1 MRTDARRRVGGLVAA
16 LLVGAAGGVLGGCFR
31 HPSLDQPPAARIRD
45 TKLPVPARAQAV
57 DDLWAEA
64 LASAPDRV
72 VAREIVKREVWHTA
86 NPQPA
91 RIRGIEILLADEQDG
106 GSADTRRMLWLMLP
120 IEPDDVVAARVA
132 TIAAERAWA
141 EFDGPIARVLARH
154 RPAVAD
160 TDRAEHKALAALF
173 PDQPVTR
180 TLFRIFSTPTPE
192 GLDPQEHRRQEQ
204 ARSAAWEA
212 LARLDPDGAA
222 RLEYL
227 RADAPAGN
235 DPLVRDVRTAATEL
249 GTIPLTV
256 SELDWLR
263 QLRSF
268 DGPIAAGPS
277 AARRRDWWQA
287 VTAPLARLSPEQR
300 AGLRLRDMEAVRW
313 AAQQRPSWLGMS
325 RQELLAEAQTRL
337 RGRQTHV
344 RTGGEASVAS
354 RAPDRLESFAG
365 QMSWG
370 DALGLLAVD
379 EALHAPGVADAL
391 WAQALRD
398 AKDTSTEYG
407 GVVEAADLTDRPA
420 DRASAATAAA
430 TPAADGFA
438 VTLFEPR
445 PASRQGDRVFVAPSD
460 MFALAPHALA
470 HYHFHAQKLVNR
482 DFAGPG
488 EGDTQYARTHGR
500 HNVVLTP
507 VGPGVMNAD
516 YYTWG
521 GRGVIRI
528 DLGEVVSAAGAAA
541 RAGPR

>member
-1 MRTDARRRVGGLVAA
+1 MLIGGAIS
-16 LLVGAAGGVLGGCFR
+16 GLGGCFR

-45 TKLPVPARAQAV
+45 TKLPVPSRTQAV
-57 DDLWAEA
+57 DDLWAQA
-64 LASAPDRV
+64 RASSPDHAA
-72 VAREIVKREVWHTA
+72 AREVIKREVWHTA

-91 RIRGIEILLADEQDG
+91 RIRGIEILLDDDQPG
-106 GSADTRRMLWLMLP
+106 GQADTRRMLWLMLP

-132 TIAAERAWA
+132 SIAAQRGWT

-154 RPAVAD
+154 RPAIAD
-160 TDRAEHKALAALF
+160 TDRAEHAALATLF

-180 TLFRIFSTPTPE
+180 TLYRIFSTPTPD
-192 GLDPQEHRRQEQ
+192 GLDPQEHRRLEQ

-222 RLEYL
+222 RLQDL
-227 RADAPAGN
+227 RADTNPSD
-235 DPLVRDVRTAATEL
+235 DPLVRDVRTSATEL

-263 QLRSF
+263 QLRAF

-277 AARRRDWWQA
+277 APHRRAWWQA
-287 VTAPLARLSPEQR
+287 VTAPLARLTPDQR
-300 AGLRLRDMEAVRW
+300 HGLRLRDMEAIRW
-313 AAQQRPSWLGMS
+313 AAAHRPSWLGMS
-325 RQELLAEAQTRL
+325 RQELLAEAASRL
-337 RGRQTHV
+337 RGRQTYV
-344 RTGGEASVAS
+344 RTSGQESVAS
-354 RAPDRLESFAG
+354 RAPDRLEAFAA

-370 DALGLLAVD
+370 DALGLLVAD
-379 EALHAPGVADAL
+379 EALRAPGVADAL

-407 GVVEAADLTDRPA
+407 GVIEAADLP
-420 DRASAATAAA
+420 DRAGPATSS
-430 TPAADGFA
+430 DGFS

-470 HYHFHAQKLVNR
+470 HYHFHAQRLVNR

-488 EGDTQYARTHGR
+488 DGDTQYARAHGR
-500 HNVVLTP
+500 HNLVLTP
-507 VGPGVMNAD
+507 VGPGLMNAD

-521 GRGVIRI
+521 STGVIRV
-528 DLGEVVSAAGAAA
+528 DLGELRSPAGAAA
-541 RAGPR
+541 DPG